1 MKLMI
6 IYILIVGMSLTGMSY
21 VYQLAPIVYTTED
34 TQFARGYASDMLLVL
49 EAMQHRSVQ
58 LADTTKPT
66 ACDFFLDGQDR
77 FYQEKHGAVHYKQAM
92 AEDFVYAFA
101 LAEDWC
107 RFASRA
113 ACDRQDDQSRQL
125 ADERYRKAR
134 REFQVIMNK
143 DYAQFNAK
151 NQ

>member
-1 MKLMI
+1 MKLLI

-21 VYQLAPIVYTTED
+21 VYQLTPIVYTAED
-34 TQFARGYASDMLLVL
+34 MQFARWYATDMLSVL

-58 LADTTKPT
+58 LTDTTKPT

-77 FYQEKHGAVHYKQAM
+77 FSQEKHGAVHYKRAM

-107 RFASRA
+107 RYASRA
-113 ACDRQDDQSRQL
+113 AYDRQDEQSRQL
-125 ADERYRKAR
+125 AEERYRKAR
-134 REFQVIMNK
+134 REFQAIARK

-151 NQ
+151 